1 MEEFETAKGVLLMNT
16 DQQAGGEMDDQHHGD
31 WAIPQQPPQP
41 TPPPAGQPTTPP
53 QQQQPQ
59 PQQGYPTQQPY
70 PQQSYPTQQPYP
82 QQSYPTQQPYP
93 QQSYSTQ
100 QPYPQQGYP
109 TQQPYPQQGY
119 PQQGYPTQQ
128 PYPQQG
134 YPTQQPSGKQPGPY
148 GPPPA
153 APTAAYDTNP
163 YATGGAWAPGPQQGW
178 APPPK
183 PGLIPLRPLS
193 FSDLF
198 GAPFLV
204 LRRNPKATF
213 GSALLLQ
220 GLTTVLSLVVVGLV
234 TWLSLSRLSQAAP
247 GEEDAISAGA
257 ITAIILSFLIPVAVS
272 VVGSAILQGII
283 AQEVARGTIGE
294 KLPLGALWRRTKSR
308 FLPLIGYTFLLIGVI
323 TVFVATA
330 VGLGFVLTSL
340 GGTVGI
346 VLTVLMAILAA
357 LVLAAASIWLGTKF
371 SLTPSIIVLENGRV
385 FASLARSWRLTDGY
399 FWRTFGVQFLVS
411 AVVSVASQVVAT
423 PISILAS
430 LVPVLFVGVDS
441 EATMVVA
448 TIAAQGLS
456 LLVSVI
462 IGAITVVV
470 ISATSAVIYVDL
482 RMRKEGLDLD
492 LARFVEARA
501 GGHETV
507 DNPFDTAAAGG
518 AGRR

>member
-1 MEEFETAKGVLLMNT
+1 MDTE
-16 DQQAGGEMDDQHHGD
+16 QRAGGEMGDQDPNPWVTPQG
-31 WAIPQQPPQP
+31 PQQPVAPEQATPQP
-41 TPPPAGQPTTPP
+41 LP
-53 QQQQPQ
+53 
-59 PQQGYPTQQPY
+59 
-70 PQQSYPTQQPYP
+70 
-82 QQSYPTQQPYP
+82 
-93 QQSYSTQ
+93 
-100 QPYPQQGYP
+100 
-109 TQQPYPQQGY
+109 PQQGY
-119 PQQGYPTQQ
+119 PQQPGYPPLPPQGAPQQPGYPPQQGYGQQPGYPAQATYPQQGYGQQ
-128 PYPQQG
+128 PYPQQVPPQYTQP
-134 YPTQQPSGKQPGPY
+134 YPQAQQPGY
-148 GPPPA
+148 GTPPS
-153 APTAAYDTNP
+153 APTAAYDANP
-163 YATGGAWAPGPQQGW
+163 YATGASWAPGPQQGW

-220 GLTTVLSLVVVGLV
+220 GLTAVLSLVIVGVV

-272 VVGSAILQGII
+272 IAGSAILQGII
-283 AQEVARGTIGE
+283 AQEVARGTLGE
-294 KLPLGALWRRTKSR
+294 KLPLGVLWRRTKAR
-308 FLPLIGYTFLLIGVI
+308 FLPLIGYTFLLIGVV
-323 TVFVATA
+323 TVFIAVA
-330 VGLGFVLTSL
+330 VGLGFVLTGL
-340 GGTVGI
+340 GGTAGVA
-346 VLTVLMAILAA
+346 LTVVMGIGAL
-357 LVLAAASIWLGTKF
+357 LVLIAASVWLGTKF
-371 SLTPSIIVLENGRV
+371 SLTPSIIVLENGKV

-411 AVVSVASQVVAT
+411 SVVSVASQVVAT
-423 PISILAS
+423 PISLLAS

-441 EATMVVA
+441 EATMIVA

-470 ISATSAVIYVDL
+470 VSATSAVIYVDL

-501 GGHETV
+501 GGRETV
-507 DNPFDTAAAGG
+507 DNPFDVAAAGG
-518 AGRR
+518 KATR

>member
-1 MEEFETAKGVLLMNT
+1 MDTE
-16 DQQAGGEMDDQHHGD
+16 QRAGGEMGDQD
-31 WAIPQQPPQP
+31 PNPWATPQGPQQPVAPEQATPQP
-41 TPPPAGQPTTPP
+41 G
-53 QQQQPQ
+53 
-59 PQQGYPTQQPY
+59 Y
-70 PQQSYPTQQPYP
+70 PQQPGYPPLPPQGAPQQP
-82 QQSYPTQQPYP
+82 
-93 QQSYSTQ
+93 
-100 QPYPQQGYP
+100 GYP
-109 TQQPYPQQGY
+109 PQQGY
-119 PQQGYPTQQ
+119 PQQPGYPPQATYPQPGYGQQ
-128 PYPQQG
+128 PYPQQVPPQYTQP
-134 YPTQQPSGKQPGPY
+134 YPQAQQPGY
-148 GPPPA
+148 GTPPS
-153 APTAAYDTNP
+153 APTAAYDANP
-163 YATGGAWAPGPQQGW
+163 YATGAPWAPGPQQGW

-220 GLTTVLSLVVVGLV
+220 GLTAVLSLVIVGVV

-272 VVGSAILQGII
+272 IAGSAILQGII
-283 AQEVARGTIGE
+283 AQEVARGTLGE
-294 KLPLGALWRRTKSR
+294 KLPLGVLWRRTKGR
-308 FLPLIGYTFLLIGVI
+308 FLPLIGYTFLLIGVV
-323 TVFVATA
+323 TVFIAVA
-330 VGLGFVLTSL
+330 VGLGFVLTGL
-340 GGTVGI
+340 GGTAGV
-346 VLTVLMAILAA
+346 VLTVVMGIGAL
-357 LVLAAASIWLGTKF
+357 LVLIAASVWLGTKF
-371 SLTPSIIVLENGRV
+371 SLTPSIIVLENGKV
-385 FASLARSWRLTDGY
+385 FPSLARSWRLTDGY

-411 AVVSVASQVVAT
+411 SVVSVASQVVAT
-423 PISILAS
+423 PISLLAS

-441 EATMVVA
+441 EATMIVA

-501 GGHETV
+501 GGRETV
-507 DNPFDTAAAGG
+507 DNPFNAAAAGG
-518 AGRR
+518 KATR

>member
-1 MEEFETAKGVLLMNT
+1 MDTE
-16 DQQAGGEMDDQHHGD
+16 QRAGGEMGDQD
-31 WAIPQQPPQP
+31 PNPWATPQGPQQPVAAEQATPQP
-41 TPPPAGQPTTPP
+41 PP
-53 QQQQPQ
+53 
-59 PQQGYPTQQPY
+59 
-70 PQQSYPTQQPYP
+70 
-82 QQSYPTQQPYP
+82 
-93 QQSYSTQ
+93 
-100 QPYPQQGYP
+100 
-109 TQQPYPQQGY
+109 PQQGY
-119 PQQGYPTQQ
+119 PQQPGYPPLPPQGAPPQPGYPQQQGYPQQPGFPAQSAYPQPGYGQQ
-128 PYPQQG
+128 PYPQQVPPQYTQP
-134 YPTQQPSGKQPGPY
+134 YPQAQQPGY
-148 GPPPA
+148 GTFPS
-153 APTAAYDTNP
+153 APTAAYDANP
-163 YATGGAWAPGPQQGW
+163 YATGAPWAPGPQQGW

-220 GLTTVLSLVVVGLV
+220 GLTAVLSLVIVGVV

-272 VVGSAILQGII
+272 IAGSAILQGII
-283 AQEVARGTIGE
+283 AQEVARGTLGE
-294 KLPLGALWRRTKSR
+294 KLPLGVLWRRTKAR
-308 FLPLIGYTFLLIGVI
+308 FVPLIGYTFLLIGVV
-323 TVFVATA
+323 TVFIAVA
-330 VGLGFVLTSL
+330 VGLGFVLTGL
-340 GGTVGI
+340 GGTAGVA
-346 VLTVLMAILAA
+346 LTVVMGIGAL
-357 LVLAAASIWLGTKF
+357 LVLIAASVWLGTKF
-371 SLTPSIIVLENGRV
+371 SLTPSIIVLENGKV
-385 FASLARSWRLTDGY
+385 FPSLARSWRLTDGY

-411 AVVSVASQVVAT
+411 SVVSVASQVVAT
-423 PISILAS
+423 PISLLAS

-441 EATMVVA
+441 EATMIVA

-501 GGHETV
+501 GGRETV
-507 DNPFDTAAAGG
+507 DNPFDVAAAGG
-518 AGRR
+518 KATR

>member
-1 MEEFETAKGVLLMNT
+1 MDTE
-16 DQQAGGEMDDQHHGD
+16 QRAGGEMGDQD
-31 WAIPQQPPQP
+31 PNPWATPQGPRQPVAPEQATPQP
-41 TPPPAGQPTTPP
+41 LP
-53 QQQQPQ
+53 
-59 PQQGYPTQQPY
+59 
-70 PQQSYPTQQPYP
+70 
-82 QQSYPTQQPYP
+82 
-93 QQSYSTQ
+93 
-100 QPYPQQGYP
+100 
-109 TQQPYPQQGY
+109 PQQGY
-119 PQQGYPTQQ
+119 PQQPGYPPLPPQGAPQQ
-128 PYPQQG
+128 PGYPPQQGYGQQLGYPAQATYPQQG
-134 YPTQQPSGKQPGPY
+134 YGQHPYPQQVPPQYTQPYPQAQQPGY
-148 GPPPA
+148 GTPPS
-153 APTAAYDTNP
+153 APTAAYDANP
-163 YATGGAWAPGPQQGW
+163 YATGASWAPGSQQGW

-220 GLTTVLSLVVVGLV
+220 GLTAVLSLVIVGVV

-272 VVGSAILQGII
+272 IAGSAILQGII
-283 AQEVARGTIGE
+283 AQEVARGTLGE
-294 KLPLGALWRRTKSR
+294 KLPLGVLWRRTKAR
-308 FLPLIGYTFLLIGVI
+308 FLPLIGYTFLLIGVV
-323 TVFVATA
+323 TVFIAVA
-330 VGLGFVLTSL
+330 VGLGFVLTGL
-340 GGTVGI
+340 GGTAGVA
-346 VLTVLMAILAA
+346 LTVVMGIGAL
-357 LVLAAASIWLGTKF
+357 LVLIAASVWLGTKF
-371 SLTPSIIVLENGRV
+371 SLTPSIIVLENGKV

-411 AVVSVASQVVAT
+411 SVVSVASQVVAT
-423 PISILAS
+423 PISLLAS

-441 EATMVVA
+441 EATMIVA

-501 GGHETV
+501 GGRETV
-507 DNPFDTAAAGG
+507 DNPFDVAAAGG
-518 AGRR
+518 KATR

>member
-1 MEEFETAKGVLLMNT
+1 MDTE
-16 DQQAGGEMDDQHHGD
+16 QRAGGGMGDQD
-31 WAIPQQPPQP
+31 PNPWATPQGPQQPVAPEPATSPQLP
-41 TPPPAGQPTTPP
+41 
-53 QQQQPQ
+53 
-59 PQQGYPTQQPY
+59 
-70 PQQSYPTQQPYP
+70 
-82 QQSYPTQQPYP
+82 
-93 QQSYSTQ
+93 
-100 QPYPQQGYP
+100 
-109 TQQPYPQQGY
+109 PQQGY
-119 PQQGYPTQQ
+119 PQQPGYPPLPQQGYPQQPGYPPQQGYPQQPGQPQGYPQQPGYPAQAPYPQPVYGRQ

-134 YPTQQPSGKQPGPY
+134 PPQYTQSYQPYPQAQQPGY
-148 GPPPA
+148 GTPPS
-153 APTAAYDTNP
+153 APTAAYDANP
-163 YATGGAWAPGPQQGW
+163 YATGASWAPGPQLGW

-220 GLTTVLSLVVVGLV
+220 GLTAVLSLVIVGVV

-272 VVGSAILQGII
+272 IAGSAILQGII
-283 AQEVARGTIGE
+283 AQEVARGTLGE
-294 KLPLGALWRRTKSR
+294 KLPLGVLWRRTKAR
-308 FLPLIGYTFLLIGVI
+308 FLPLIGYTFLLIGVV
-323 TVFVATA
+323 TVFIAVA
-330 VGLGFVLTSL
+330 VGLGFVLTGL
-340 GGTVGI
+340 GGTAGVA
-346 VLTVLMAILAA
+346 LTVVMGIGAL
-357 LVLAAASIWLGTKF
+357 LVLIAASVWLGTKF
-371 SLTPSIIVLENGRV
+371 SLTPSIIVLENGKV
-385 FASLARSWRLTDGY
+385 FPSLARSWRLTDGY

-411 AVVSVASQVVAT
+411 SVVSVASQVVAT
-423 PISILAS
+423 PISLLAS

-441 EATMVVA
+441 EATMIVA

-501 GGHETV
+501 GGRETV
-507 DNPFDTAAAGG
+507 DNPFDAAATGG
-518 AGRR
+518 KATR

>member
-1 MEEFETAKGVLLMNT
+1 MDTE
-16 DQQAGGEMDDQHHGD
+16 QRAGGEMGDQD
-31 WAIPQQPPQP
+31 PNPWATPQGPQQPVAPEQATPQP
-41 TPPPAGQPTTPP
+41 FPT
-53 QQQQPQ
+53 
-59 PQQGYPTQQPY
+59 QQGYPQQPGSPPLAPQGA
-70 PQQSYPTQQPYP
+70 PQQP
-82 QQSYPTQQPYP
+82 
-93 QQSYSTQ
+93 
-100 QPYPQQGYP
+100 GYP
-109 TQQPYPQQGY
+109 PQQGY
-119 PQQGYPTQQ
+119 PQQPGYPPQQGYPQQPGYPAQAAYPQPGYGQQ
-128 PYPQQG
+128 PYPQQVPPQYTQP
-134 YPTQQPSGKQPGPY
+134 YPQAQQPGY
-148 GPPPA
+148 GTPPS
-153 APTAAYDTNP
+153 APTAAYDANP
-163 YATGGAWAPGPQQGW
+163 YATGASWAPGPQQGW

-220 GLTTVLSLVVVGLV
+220 GLTAVLSLVIVGVV

-272 VVGSAILQGII
+272 IAGSAILQGII
-283 AQEVARGTIGE
+283 AQEVARGTLGE
-294 KLPLGALWRRTKSR
+294 KLPLGVLWRRTKAR
-308 FLPLIGYTFLLIGVI
+308 FLPLIGYTFLLIGVV
-323 TVFVATA
+323 TVFIAVA
-330 VGLGFVLTSL
+330 VGLGFVLTGL
-340 GGTVGI
+340 GGTAGV
-346 VLTVLMAILAA
+346 VLTVVMGIGAL
-357 LVLAAASIWLGTKF
+357 LVLIAASVWLGTKF

-385 FASLARSWRLTDGY
+385 FPSLARSWRLTDGY

-411 AVVSVASQVVAT
+411 SVVSVASQVVAT
-423 PISILAS
+423 PISLLAS

-441 EATMVVA
+441 EATMIVA

-501 GGHETV
+501 GGRETV
-507 DNPFDTAAAGG
+507 DNPFDAAAAGG
-518 AGRR
+518 KATR

>member
-1 MEEFETAKGVLLMNT
+1 MDTE
-16 DQQAGGEMDDQHHGD
+16 QRAGGEMGDQD
-31 WAIPQQPPQP
+31 PNPWATPQGPQQPVAPEQA
-41 TPPPAGQPTTPP
+41 T
-53 QQQQPQ
+53 
-59 PQQGYPTQQPY
+59 
-70 PQQSYPTQQPYP
+70 
-82 QQSYPTQQPYP
+82 
-93 QQSYSTQ
+93 
-100 QPYPQQGYP
+100 
-109 TQQPYPQQGY
+109 PQQGY
-119 PQQGYPTQQ
+119 PQQPGYPPQQGYPQQPGYPPQATYPQPGYGQQ
-128 PYPQQG
+128 PYPQQVPPQYTQP
-134 YPTQQPSGKQPGPY
+134 YPQAQQPGY
-148 GPPPA
+148 GTPPSP
-153 APTAAYDTNP
+153 PTAAYDANP
-163 YATGGAWAPGPQQGW
+163 YATGAPWAPGPQQGW

-220 GLTTVLSLVVVGLV
+220 GLTAVLSLVIVGVV

-272 VVGSAILQGII
+272 IAGSAILQGII
-283 AQEVARGTIGE
+283 AQEVARGTLGE
-294 KLPLGALWRRTKSR
+294 KLPLGVLWRRTKAR
-308 FLPLIGYTFLLIGVI
+308 FLPLIGYTFLLIGVV
-323 TVFVATA
+323 TVFVAVA
-330 VGLGFVLTSL
+330 VGLGFVLTGL
-340 GGTVGI
+340 GGTAGV
-346 VLTVLMAILAA
+346 VLTVVMGIGAL
-357 LVLAAASIWLGTKF
+357 LVLIAASVWLGTKF
-371 SLTPSIIVLENGRV
+371 SLTPSIIVLENGKV
-385 FASLARSWRLTDGY
+385 FPSLARSWRLTDGY

-411 AVVSVASQVVAT
+411 SVVSVASQVVAT
-423 PISILAS
+423 PISLLAS
-430 LVPVLFVGVDS
+430 LVPVLFVGVGS
-441 EATMVVA
+441 EATMIVA

-501 GGHETV
+501 GGRETV
-507 DNPFDTAAAGG
+507 DNPFDAAAAGG
-518 AGRR
+518 KATR

>member
-1 MEEFETAKGVLLMNT
+1 MDTE
-16 DQQAGGEMDDQHHGD
+16 QRAGGEMGDQD
-31 WAIPQQPPQP
+31 PNPWATPQGPQQPAAPKQA
-41 TPPPAGQPTTPP
+41 T
-53 QQQQPQ
+53 
-59 PQQGYPTQQPY
+59 
-70 PQQSYPTQQPYP
+70 
-82 QQSYPTQQPYP
+82 
-93 QQSYSTQ
+93 
-100 QPYPQQGYP
+100 
-109 TQQPYPQQGY
+109 PQQGY
-119 PQQGYPTQQ
+119 PQQPGYPPLPPQGAPQQPGYPPQQGYPQQPGYPPQATYPQPGYGQQ
-128 PYPQQG
+128 PYPQQVPPQYTQP
-134 YPTQQPSGKQPGPY
+134 YPQAQQPGY
-148 GPPPA
+148 GTPPS
-153 APTAAYDTNP
+153 APTAAYDANP
-163 YATGGAWAPGPQQGW
+163 YATGAPWTPGPQQGW

-220 GLTTVLSLVVVGLV
+220 GLTAVLSLVIVGVV

-272 VVGSAILQGII
+272 IAGSAILQGII
-283 AQEVARGTIGE
+283 AQEVARGTLGE
-294 KLPLGALWRRTKSR
+294 KLPLGVLWRRTKAR
-308 FLPLIGYTFLLIGVI
+308 FLPLIGYTFLLIGVV
-323 TVFVATA
+323 TVFIAVA
-330 VGLGFVLTSL
+330 VGLGFVLTGL
-340 GGTVGI
+340 GGTAGV
-346 VLTVLMAILAA
+346 VLTVVMGIGAL
-357 LVLAAASIWLGTKF
+357 LVLIAASVWLGTKF
-371 SLTPSIIVLENGRV
+371 SLTPSIIVLENGKV
-385 FASLARSWRLTDGY
+385 FPSLARSWRLTDGY

-411 AVVSVASQVVAT
+411 SVVSVASQVVAT
-423 PISILAS
+423 PISLLAS

-441 EATMVVA
+441 EATMIVA

-501 GGHETV
+501 GGRETV
-507 DNPFDTAAAGG
+507 DNPFDAAAGG
-518 AGRR
+518 KATR

>member
-1 MEEFETAKGVLLMNT
+1 MDTE
-16 DQQAGGEMDDQHHGD
+16 QRAGGEMGDQD
-31 WAIPQQPPQP
+31 PNPWATPQGPQQPVTPEPATPQP
-41 TPPPAGQPTTPP
+41 LP
-53 QQQQPQ
+53 
-59 PQQGYPTQQPY
+59 PQQGYPPLPPQGAPQQPAYPSQQQGYPQQPGSPPQATYPQQGYGQQPY
-70 PQQSYPTQQPYP
+70 PQQVPPQYTQPYQPYP
-82 QQSYPTQQPYP
+82 QVQQP
-93 QQSYSTQ
+93 
-100 QPYPQQGYP
+100 GYA
-109 TQQPYPQQGY
+109 TS
-119 PQQGYPTQQ
+119 
-128 PYPQQG
+128 
-134 YPTQQPSGKQPGPY
+134 PS
-148 GPPPA
+148 
-153 APTAAYDTNP
+153 APTAAYDANP
-163 YATGGAWAPGPQQGW
+163 YATGASWAPGPQQGW

-220 GLTTVLSLVVVGLV
+220 GLTAVLSLVIVGVV

-272 VVGSAILQGII
+272 IAGSAILQGII
-283 AQEVARGTIGE
+283 AQEVARGTLGE
-294 KLPLGALWRRTKSR
+294 KLPLGMLWRRTKAR
-308 FLPLIGYTFLLIGVI
+308 FLPLIGYTFLLIGVV
-323 TVFVATA
+323 TVFIAVA
-330 VGLGFVLTSL
+330 VGLGFVLTGL
-340 GGTVGI
+340 GGTAGVA
-346 VLTVLMAILAA
+346 LTVVMGIGAL
-357 LVLAAASIWLGTKF
+357 LVLIAASVWLGTKF
-371 SLTPSIIVLENGRV
+371 SLTPSIIVLENGKV
-385 FASLARSWRLTDGY
+385 FPSLARSWRLTDGY

-411 AVVSVASQVVAT
+411 SVVSVASQVVAT
-423 PISILAS
+423 PISLLAS

-448 TIAAQGLS
+448 TIAAQGVS

-492 LARFVEARA
+492 LARYVEARA
-501 GGHETV
+501 GGRETV
-507 DNPFDTAAAGG
+507 ENPFDVAAAGG
-518 AGRR
+518 KATR

>member
-1 MEEFETAKGVLLMNT
+1 MDTE
-16 DQQAGGEMDDQHHGD
+16 QRAGGEMGDQD
-31 WAIPQQPPQP
+31 PNPWATPQGPQQPVTPEPATPQP
-41 TPPPAGQPTTPP
+41 LP
-53 QQQQPQ
+53 
-59 PQQGYPTQQPY
+59 PQQGYPPLPPQGAPQQPAYPSQQQGYPQQPGSPPQATYRQQGYGQQPY
-70 PQQSYPTQQPYP
+70 PQQVPPQYTQPYQPHPQVQQP
-82 QQSYPTQQPYP
+82 
-93 QQSYSTQ
+93 
-100 QPYPQQGYP
+100 GYGTP
-109 TQQPYPQQGY
+109 
-119 PQQGYPTQQ
+119 
-128 PYPQQG
+128 
-134 YPTQQPSGKQPGPY
+134 PS
-148 GPPPA
+148 
-153 APTAAYDTNP
+153 APTAAYDANP
-163 YATGGAWAPGPQQGW
+163 YATDASWAPGPQQGW

-193 FSDLF
+193 FSDRF

-220 GLTTVLSLVVVGLV
+220 GLTAVLSLVIVGVV

-272 VVGSAILQGII
+272 IAGSAILQGII
-283 AQEVARGTIGE
+283 AQEVARGTLGE
-294 KLPLGALWRRTKSR
+294 KLPLGVLWRRTKAR
-308 FLPLIGYTFLLIGVI
+308 FLPLIGYTFLLIGVV
-323 TVFVATA
+323 TVFIAVA
-330 VGLGFVLTSL
+330 VGLGFVLTGL
-340 GGTVGI
+340 GGTAGVA
-346 VLTVLMAILAA
+346 LTVVMGIGAL
-357 LVLAAASIWLGTKF
+357 LVLIAASVWLGTKF
-371 SLTPSIIVLENGRV
+371 SLTPSIIVLENGKV
-385 FASLARSWRLTDGY
+385 FPSLARSWRLTDGY

-411 AVVSVASQVVAT
+411 SVVSVASQVVAT
-423 PISILAS
+423 PISLLAS

-441 EATMVVA
+441 EATMIVA

-501 GGHETV
+501 GGRETV
-507 DNPFDTAAAGG
+507 DNPFDVAAAGG
-518 AGRR
+518 KATR

>member
-1 MEEFETAKGVLLMNT
+1 MDTE
-16 DQQAGGEMDDQHHGD
+16 QRAGGEMGDQD
-31 WAIPQQPPQP
+31 PNPWATPQGPQQPVAPEQATPQP
-41 TPPPAGQPTTPP
+41 G
-53 QQQQPQ
+53 
-59 PQQGYPTQQPY
+59 Y
-70 PQQSYPTQQPYP
+70 PQQPGYPPLPPQGAPQQP
-82 QQSYPTQQPYP
+82 
-93 QQSYSTQ
+93 
-100 QPYPQQGYP
+100 GYP
-109 TQQPYPQQGY
+109 PQQGY
-119 PQQGYPTQQ
+119 PQQPGYPPQATYPQPGYGQQ
-128 PYPQQG
+128 PYPQQVPPQYTQP
-134 YPTQQPSGKQPGPY
+134 YPQAQQPGY
-148 GPPPA
+148 GTPPS
-153 APTAAYDTNP
+153 APTAAYDANP
-163 YATGGAWAPGPQQGW
+163 YATGAPWAPGPQQGW

-220 GLTTVLSLVVVGLV
+220 GLTAVLSLVIVGVV

-272 VVGSAILQGII
+272 IAGSAILQGII
-283 AQEVARGTIGE
+283 AQEVARGTLGE
-294 KLPLGALWRRTKSR
+294 KLPLGVLWRRTKGR
-308 FLPLIGYTFLLIGVI
+308 FLPLIGYTFLLIGVV
-323 TVFVATA
+323 TVFIAVA
-330 VGLGFVLTSL
+330 VGLGFVLTGL
-340 GGTVGI
+340 GGTAGV
-346 VLTVLMAILAA
+346 VLTVVMGIGAL
-357 LVLAAASIWLGTKF
+357 LVLIAASVWLGTKF
-371 SLTPSIIVLENGRV
+371 SLTPSIIVLENGKV
-385 FASLARSWRLTDGY
+385 FPSLARSWRLTDGY

-411 AVVSVASQVVAT
+411 SVVSVASQVVAT
-423 PISILAS
+423 PISLLAS

-441 EATMVVA
+441 EATMIVA

-501 GGHETV
+501 GGRETV
-507 DNPFDTAAAGG
+507 DNPFDAAAAGG
-518 AGRR
+518 KATR

>member
-1 MEEFETAKGVLLMNT
+1 MDTE
-16 DQQAGGEMDDQHHGD
+16 QRAGGEMGDQD
-31 WAIPQQPPQP
+31 PNPWATPQGPQQPVAPEQATPQP
-41 TPPPAGQPTTPP
+41 SP
-53 QQQQPQ
+53 
-59 PQQGYPTQQPY
+59 
-70 PQQSYPTQQPYP
+70 
-82 QQSYPTQQPYP
+82 
-93 QQSYSTQ
+93 
-100 QPYPQQGYP
+100 
-109 TQQPYPQQGY
+109 PQQGY
-119 PQQGYPTQQ
+119 PQQPGSPPLAPQGAPQQPGYPPQQGYPQQPGYPAQAAYPQPGYGQQ
-128 PYPQQG
+128 PYPQQVPPQYTQP
-134 YPTQQPSGKQPGPY
+134 YPQAQQPGY
-148 GPPPA
+148 GTPPS

-163 YATGGAWAPGPQQGW
+163 YATGASWAPGPKQGW

-220 GLTTVLSLVVVGLV
+220 GLTAVLSLVIVGVV

-272 VVGSAILQGII
+272 IAGSAILQGII
-283 AQEVARGTIGE
+283 AQEVARGTLGE
-294 KLPLGALWRRTKSR
+294 KLPLGVLWRRTKAR
-308 FLPLIGYTFLLIGVI
+308 FLPLIGYTFLLIGVV
-323 TVFVATA
+323 TVFIAVA
-330 VGLGFVLTSL
+330 VGLGFVLTGL
-340 GGTVGI
+340 GGTAGV
-346 VLTVLMAILAA
+346 VLTVVMGIGAL
-357 LVLAAASIWLGTKF
+357 LVLIAASVWLGTKF
-371 SLTPSIIVLENGRV
+371 SLTPSIIVLENGKV
-385 FASLARSWRLTDGY
+385 FPSLARSWRLTDGY

-411 AVVSVASQVVAT
+411 SVVSVASQVVAT
-423 PISILAS
+423 PISLLAS

-441 EATMVVA
+441 EATMIVA

-501 GGHETV
+501 GGRETV
-507 DNPFDTAAAGG
+507 DNPFDAAAGG
-518 AGRR
+518 KATR

>member
-1 MEEFETAKGVLLMNT
+1 MDT
-16 DQQAGGEMDDQHHGD
+16 DQRAGGEMDGTDDAGWAEPQRTAQPAPAASPQQPDQ
-31 WAIPQQPPQP
+31 PQQYPGQPPQP
-41 TPPPAGQPTTPP
+41 QQYQGQPGYAQQPYGAHPGAAQPP
-53 QQQQPQ
+53 YPQ
-59 PQQGYPTQQPY
+59 PQGYPQQQPY
-70 PQQSYPTQQPYP
+70 PQYP
-82 QQSYPTQQPYP
+82 QP
-93 QQSYSTQ
+93 
-100 QPYPQQGYP
+100 QGYP
-109 TQQPYPQQGY
+109 HAQGY
-119 PQQGYPTQQ
+119 PQPQTHPQYPQPQGSPSQQAGYGPQQ
-128 PYPQQG
+128 PG
-134 YPTQQPSGKQPGPY
+134 YAPQPGY
-148 GPPPA
+148 GA
-153 APTAAYDTNP
+153 AATAAYDANP
-163 YATGGAWAPGPQQGW
+163 YAAGGAWAPGPQQGW

-220 GLTTVLSLVVVGLV
+220 GVTTVLSLVIVGLV

-247 GEEDAISAGA
+247 GEEDAIGAGA
-257 ITAIILSFLIPVAVS
+257 VTAIILSFLIPVAVS
-272 VVGSAILQGII
+272 IIGSAILQGII

-308 FLPLIGYTFLLIGVI
+308 FLPLIGYTFLLIGVV
-323 TVFVATA
+323 TVFVALA
-330 VGLGFVLTSL
+330 VGLGFLLTTL
-340 GGTVGI
+340 GGAVGV
-346 VLTVLMAILAA
+346 VLTVLMAIFAI
-357 LVLAAASIWLGTKF
+357 LVLVAASAWLGTKF

-411 AVVSVASQVVAT
+411 SVVSVAAQVVAT
-423 PISILAS
+423 PISVLAG
-430 LVPVLFVGVDS
+430 LVPALFVGVDS
-441 EATMVVA
+441 EATMIVA

-501 GGHETV
+501 SGRETV
-507 DNPFDTAAAGG
+507 DNPFDLAAAWGT
-518 AGRR
+518 GRR

>member
-1 MEEFETAKGVLLMNT
+1 MEGFETAKGVLLMNT
-16 DQQAGGEMDDQHHGD
+16 DQRAEGEKDDQD
-31 WAIPQQPPQP
+31 RSAWARPQQPGPPSPTGAQAPVDPRQQSGHRPVPPQQPWSPQQPQP
-41 TPPPAGQPTTPP
+41 GQQPRQPYPPQQFPSQGSPQQGPP
-53 QQQQPQ
+53 QQQ
-59 PQQGYPTQQPY
+59 PY
-70 PQQSYPTQQPYP
+70 PSQ
-82 QQSYPTQQPYP
+82 
-93 QQSYSTQ
+93 YS
-100 QPYPQQGYP
+100 PP
-109 TQQPYPQQGY
+109 QGY
-119 PQQGYPTQQ
+119 PQYGQQ
-128 PYPQQG
+128 F
-134 YPTQQPSGKQPGPY
+134 PGGY
-148 GPPPA
+148 GPPPSV
-153 APTAAYDTNP
+153 PTAAYDANP
-163 YATGGAWAPGPQQGW
+163 YTAGGGWAPGPQQGW

-247 GEEDAISAGA
+247 GEEDSISAGA

-272 VVGSAILQGII
+272 IVGSAILQGII

-294 KLPLGALWRRTKSR
+294 KLQLGALWRRTRSR

-323 TVFVATA
+323 TVFVAVA

-340 GGTVGI
+340 GGAVGV
-346 VLTVLMAILAA
+346 VLTVLMAIFAA
-357 LVLAAASIWLGTKF
+357 LVLVAASVWLGTKF

-411 AVVSVASQVVAT
+411 SVVSVAAQVVAT

-441 EATMVVA
+441 EATTIVA

-501 GGHETV
+501 AGRETV

-518 AGRR
+518 FAS

>member
-1 MEEFETAKGVLLMNT
+1 MDTE
-16 DQQAGGEMDDQHHGD
+16 QRAGGEMGDQD
-31 WAIPQQPPQP
+31 PNPWATPQGPQQPVAQEPATPQP
-41 TPPPAGQPTTPP
+41 LP
-53 QQQQPQ
+53 
-59 PQQGYPTQQPY
+59 PQQGYPPLPPQGAPQQPAY
-70 PQQSYPTQQPYP
+70 PQQ
-82 QQSYPTQQPYP
+82 
-93 QQSYSTQ
+93 
-100 QPYPQQGYP
+100 QG
-109 TQQPYPQQGY
+109 YPQQGY
-119 PQQGYPTQQ
+119 PQQGYPQQPGYPPQATYPQPVYGQQ
-128 PYPQQG
+128 PYPQQVPPQYTQPYQP
-134 YPTQQPSGKQPGPY
+134 YPQAQQPGY
-148 GPPPA
+148 GIPSS
-153 APTAAYDTNP
+153 APTAAYDANP
-163 YATGGAWAPGPQQGW
+163 YATGATWAPGPQQGW

-220 GLTTVLSLVVVGLV
+220 GLTAVLSLVIVGLV

-257 ITAIILSFLIPVAVS
+257 VTAIILSFLIPVAVS
-272 VVGSAILQGII
+272 IAGSAILQGII
-283 AQEVARGTIGE
+283 AQEVARGTLGE
-294 KLPLGALWRRTKSR
+294 KLPLGVLWRRTKAR
-308 FLPLIGYTFLLIGVI
+308 FLPLIGYTFLLIGVV
-323 TVFVATA
+323 TVFIAVA
-330 VGLGFVLTSL
+330 VGLGFVLTGL
-340 GGTVGI
+340 GGTAGV
-346 VLTVLMAILAA
+346 VLTVVMGIGAL
-357 LVLAAASIWLGTKF
+357 LVLIAASVWLGTKF
-371 SLTPSIIVLENGRV
+371 SLTPSIIVLENGKV
-385 FASLARSWRLTDGY
+385 FPSLARSWRLTDGY

-411 AVVSVASQVVAT
+411 SVVSVASQVVAT
-423 PISILAS
+423 PISLLAS

-441 EATMVVA
+441 EATMIVA

-501 GGHETV
+501 GGRETV
-507 DNPFDTAAAGG
+507 DNPFDAAAGG
-518 AGRR
+518 KATR

>member
-1 MEEFETAKGVLLMNT
+1 MDTE
-16 DQQAGGEMDDQHHGD
+16 QRAGGEMGDQD
-31 WAIPQQPPQP
+31 PNPWATPQGPQQPVAPEQA
-41 TPPPAGQPTTPP
+41 T
-53 QQQQPQ
+53 
-59 PQQGYPTQQPY
+59 
-70 PQQSYPTQQPYP
+70 
-82 QQSYPTQQPYP
+82 
-93 QQSYSTQ
+93 
-100 QPYPQQGYP
+100 
-109 TQQPYPQQGY
+109 PQQGY
-119 PQQGYPTQQ
+119 PQQPGYPPLPPQGAPQQPAYPQQQGYPQQPGYPPQATYPQPGYGQQ
-128 PYPQQG
+128 PYPQQVPPQYTQP
-134 YPTQQPSGKQPGPY
+134 YPQAQQPGY
-148 GPPPA
+148 GTPPS
-153 APTAAYDTNP
+153 APTAAYDANP
-163 YATGGAWAPGPQQGW
+163 YATGAPWAPGPQQGW

-220 GLTTVLSLVVVGLV
+220 GLTAVLSLVIVGVV

-272 VVGSAILQGII
+272 IAGSAILQGII
-283 AQEVARGTIGE
+283 AQEVARGTLGE
-294 KLPLGALWRRTKSR
+294 KLPLGVLWRRTKGR
-308 FLPLIGYTFLLIGVI
+308 FLPLIGYTFLLIGVV
-323 TVFVATA
+323 TVFIAVA
-330 VGLGFVLTSL
+330 VGLGFVLTGL
-340 GGTVGI
+340 GGTAGV
-346 VLTVLMAILAA
+346 VLTVVMGIGAL
-357 LVLAAASIWLGTKF
+357 LVLIAASVWLGTKF
-371 SLTPSIIVLENGRV
+371 SLTPSIIVLENGKV
-385 FASLARSWRLTDGY
+385 FPSLARSWRLTDGY

-411 AVVSVASQVVAT
+411 SVVSVASQVVAT
-423 PISILAS
+423 PISLLAS

-441 EATMVVA
+441 EATMIVA

-501 GGHETV
+501 GGRETV
-507 DNPFDTAAAGG
+507 DNPFDAAAAGG
-518 AGRR
+518 KATR

>member
-1 MEEFETAKGVLLMNT
+1 MDTE
-16 DQQAGGEMDDQHHGD
+16 QRAGGEMGDQD
-31 WAIPQQPPQP
+31 PNPWATPQGPQQPVAPEQATPQP
-41 TPPPAGQPTTPP
+41 LP
-53 QQQQPQ
+53 
-59 PQQGYPTQQPY
+59 PQQGYPQQPGYPPLPPQGAPQQPAY
-70 PQQSYPTQQPYP
+70 PQ
-82 QQSYPTQQPYP
+82 
-93 QQSYSTQ
+93 
-100 QPYPQQGYP
+100 
-109 TQQPYPQQGY
+109 QQGY
-119 PQQGYPTQQ
+119 PQQGYPQQPGYPPQATYPQPVYGQQ
-128 PYPQQG
+128 PYPQQVPPQYTQPYQP
-134 YPTQQPSGKQPGPY
+134 YPQAQQPGY
-148 GPPPA
+148 GIPSS
-153 APTAAYDTNP
+153 APTAAYDANP
-163 YATGGAWAPGPQQGW
+163 YATGATWAPGPQQGW

-220 GLTTVLSLVVVGLV
+220 GLTAVLSLVIVGLV

-257 ITAIILSFLIPVAVS
+257 VTAIILSFLIPVAVS
-272 VVGSAILQGII
+272 IAGSAILQGII
-283 AQEVARGTIGE
+283 AQEVARGTLGE
-294 KLPLGALWRRTKSR
+294 KLPLGVLWRRTKAR
-308 FLPLIGYTFLLIGVI
+308 FLPLIGYTFLLIGVV
-323 TVFVATA
+323 TVFIAVA
-330 VGLGFVLTSL
+330 VGLGFVLTGL
-340 GGTVGI
+340 GGTAGVA
-346 VLTVLMAILAA
+346 LTVVMGIGAL
-357 LVLAAASIWLGTKF
+357 LVLIAASVWLGTKF
-371 SLTPSIIVLENGRV
+371 SLTPSIIVLENGKV
-385 FASLARSWRLTDGY
+385 FPSLARSWRLTDGY

-411 AVVSVASQVVAT
+411 SVVSVASQVVAT
-423 PISILAS
+423 PISLLAS

-441 EATMVVA
+441 EATMIVA

-501 GGHETV
+501 GGRETV
-507 DNPFDTAAAGG
+507 DNPFDTAAAAGG
-518 AGRR
+518 KATR

>member
-1 MEEFETAKGVLLMNT
+1 MDTE
-16 DQQAGGEMDDQHHGD
+16 QRAGGEMGDQD
-31 WAIPQQPPQP
+31 PNPWATPQGPQQPVAQEPATPQP
-41 TPPPAGQPTTPP
+41 LP
-53 QQQQPQ
+53 
-59 PQQGYPTQQPY
+59 PQQGYPPLPPQGAPQQPAY
-70 PQQSYPTQQPYP
+70 PQ
-82 QQSYPTQQPYP
+82 
-93 QQSYSTQ
+93 
-100 QPYPQQGYP
+100 
-109 TQQPYPQQGY
+109 QQGY
-119 PQQGYPTQQ
+119 PQQGYPQQPGYPPQATYPQPVYGQQ
-128 PYPQQG
+128 PYPQQVPPQYTQPYQP
-134 YPTQQPSGKQPGPY
+134 YPQAQQPGY
-148 GPPPA
+148 GIPSS
-153 APTAAYDTNP
+153 APTAAYDANP
-163 YATGGAWAPGPQQGW
+163 YATGATWAPGPQQGW

-220 GLTTVLSLVVVGLV
+220 GLTAVLSLVIVGVV

-257 ITAIILSFLIPVAVS
+257 VTAIILSFLIPVAVS
-272 VVGSAILQGII
+272 IAGSAILQGII
-283 AQEVARGTIGE
+283 AQEVARGTLGE
-294 KLPLGALWRRTKSR
+294 KLPLGVLWRRTKAR
-308 FLPLIGYTFLLIGVI
+308 FLPLIGYTFLLIGVV
-323 TVFVATA
+323 TVFIAVA
-330 VGLGFVLTSL
+330 VGLGFVLTGL
-340 GGTVGI
+340 GGTAGV
-346 VLTVLMAILAA
+346 VLTVVMGIGAL
-357 LVLAAASIWLGTKF
+357 LVLIAASVWLGTKF
-371 SLTPSIIVLENGRV
+371 SLTPSIIVLENGKV
-385 FASLARSWRLTDGY
+385 FPSLARSWRLTDGY

-411 AVVSVASQVVAT
+411 SVVSVASQVVAT
-423 PISILAS
+423 PISLLAS

-441 EATMVVA
+441 EATMIVA

-501 GGHETV
+501 GGRETV
-507 DNPFDTAAAGG
+507 DNPFDAAAAGG
-518 AGRR
+518 KATR

>member
-1 MEEFETAKGVLLMNT
+1 MDTE
-16 DQQAGGEMDDQHHGD
+16 QRAGGEMGDQD
-31 WAIPQQPPQP
+31 PNPWATPQGPQQPVTPEPATPQP
-41 TPPPAGQPTTPP
+41 LP
-53 QQQQPQ
+53 
-59 PQQGYPTQQPY
+59 PQQGYPPLPPQGAPQQPAYPSQQQGYPQQPGYPPQATYPQQGYGQQPY
-70 PQQSYPTQQPYP
+70 PQQVPPQYTQPYQPYP
-82 QQSYPTQQPYP
+82 QVQQP
-93 QQSYSTQ
+93 
-100 QPYPQQGYP
+100 GYGTP
-109 TQQPYPQQGY
+109 
-119 PQQGYPTQQ
+119 
-128 PYPQQG
+128 
-134 YPTQQPSGKQPGPY
+134 PS
-148 GPPPA
+148 
-153 APTAAYDTNP
+153 APTAAYDANP
-163 YATGGAWAPGPQQGW
+163 YATGASWAPGPQQGW

-220 GLTTVLSLVVVGLV
+220 GLTAVLSLVIVGVV

-272 VVGSAILQGII
+272 IAGSAILQGII
-283 AQEVARGTIGE
+283 AQEVARGTLGE
-294 KLPLGALWRRTKSR
+294 KLPLGVLWRRTKAR
-308 FLPLIGYTFLLIGVI
+308 FLPLIGYTFLLIGVV
-323 TVFVATA
+323 TVFIAVA
-330 VGLGFVLTSL
+330 VGLGFVLTGL
-340 GGTVGI
+340 GGTAGVA
-346 VLTVLMAILAA
+346 LTVVMGIGAL
-357 LVLAAASIWLGTKF
+357 LVLIAASVWLGTKF
-371 SLTPSIIVLENGRV
+371 SLTPSIIVLENGKV
-385 FASLARSWRLTDGY
+385 FPSLARSWRLTDGY

-411 AVVSVASQVVAT
+411 SVVSVASQVVAT
-423 PISILAS
+423 PISLLAS

-441 EATMVVA
+441 EATMIVA

-501 GGHETV
+501 GGRETV
-507 DNPFDTAAAGG
+507 DNPFDAAAAGG
-518 AGRR
+518 KATR